1 MKIYRIEIK
10 NDVLDISKRIRKIDK
25 NYKVFF
31 NSISRNF
38 EVWHKKELSF
48 VVGKTLDNLALL
60 KAHKTNIR
68 FARILLQ
75 NMKETNEKLEMKE
88 NDDLENKNKAFLSSL
103 LSYADKKSCEIDF
116 KDINTTK
123 WI

>member
-1 MKIYRIEIK
+1 MKNYRIEIK
-10 NDVLDISKRIRKIDK
+10 NDVLRISKRIKRIDR

-31 NSISRNF
+31 NSCSQNF

-68 FARILLQ
+68 NARTLLV
-75 NMKETNEKLEMKE
+75 NMEETNEKLEMKE
-88 NDDLENKNKAFLSSL
+88 KNDLENKNKAFLSSL
-103 LSYADKKSCEIDF
+103 LSYADKKSLDIDF
-116 KDINTTK
+116 KNINTTK
-123 WI
+123 WF